1 MTVNRGQFVARHL
14 PCVLPTVA
22 LKVPI
27 QIKFLRAIGT
37 GAGSLALPQFAIG
50 RRGQGSAVTICCK
63 AVVARGLQVAY
74 QRSVS
79 GQYRI
84 GGAMARI
91 LLIEDDADVRL
102 VVEHILVDEGYEVD
116 TAECVIRGAD
126 LLDSGPYDLVVAD
139 GRLPDGTGIEL
150 ADKAAVLGIPALIIT
165 GYAFILRELARDPDR
180 YPILLKPLRP
190 AEILSAV
197 RTTLEAAG

>member
-1 MTVNRGQFVARHL
+1 
-14 PCVLPTVA
+14 
-22 LKVPI
+22 
-27 QIKFLRAIGT
+27 
-37 GAGSLALPQFAIG
+37 
-50 RRGQGSAVTICCK
+50 
-63 AVVARGLQVAY
+63 
-74 QRSVS
+74 
-79 GQYRI
+79 
-84 GGAMARI
+84 MARI

-197 RTTLEAAG
+197 RSTLEATG